1 MDNEEYENFLKQAF
15 NLFDYEQNETIDPKV
30 LTASF
35 IEWKYAEKYPYIY
48 QIICNM
54 DQENLIGG
62 ITFDQFK
69 DVIFDSLGDR
79 ENIENIHKIFTLLDL
94 KRNDKLDKND
104 LKELFTQ
111 AEVEISNAEIEEIIK
126 VLSSD
131 GEKISRQD
139 FVQIEKVLHNIKT

>member
-1 MDNEEYENFLKQAF
+1 MENEEYERYLKEAF
-15 NLFDYEQNETIDPKV
+15 DLFDYENNETLDPKV

-69 DVIFDSLGDR
+69 DVIFDSLGGRDNL
-79 ENIENIHKIFTLLDL
+79 ENTKKIFTLIDL

-104 LKELFTQ
+104 IKDIFSQ
-111 AEVEISNAEIEEIIK
+111 AEVNISNSEIDEIIK
-126 VLSSD
+126 VLS
-131 GEKISRQD
+131 KISQETNEIH
-139 FVQIEKVLHNIKT
+139 VVLKINYHVF